1 MAESHTIAFKC
12 AVAKV
17 QTLADG
23 ALRVWIDLPEDATFA
38 AAQLMACQRHGVY
51 LAAELVP
58 QGDEA
63 EIEADTNG
71 DYWDR
76 QRND

>member
-1 MAESHTIAFKC
+1 MADDNHITFKC

-23 ALRVWIDLPEDATFA
+23 ALRVWFDLPEDATFA

-51 LAAELVP
+51 LEAELVP
-58 QGDEA
+58 QADEQ
-63 EIEADTNG
+63 DG
-71 DYWDR
+71 DYWD
-76 QRND
+76 QQVND